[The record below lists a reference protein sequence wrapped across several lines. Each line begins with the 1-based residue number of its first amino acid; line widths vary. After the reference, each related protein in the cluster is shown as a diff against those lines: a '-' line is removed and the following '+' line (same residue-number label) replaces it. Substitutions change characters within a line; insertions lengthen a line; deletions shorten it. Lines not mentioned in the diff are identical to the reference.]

1 MTDEVDRML
10 DELIKGKKPEE
21 ILGADGVL
29 RQLTKRLVE
38 RALEGEMTHHLG
50 YKKHAV
56 EGHNTGNSRN
66 GKTRKRVTTESGDL
80 DISVPR
86 DRDSSF
92 EPVIVEKGQRRL
104 PGFDDKVIA
113 LYARGLSTRD
123 IQGHLEE
130 MYGVEVSPALITAVT
145 DTVLEDVT
153 EWQSRPLDP
162 VYPVVYLDAIHV
174 KLRVE
179 GRVESRAV
187 YLALALNLEGRKDL
201 LGLWVSEGGEGAK
214 FWLSILT
221 ELKSRG
227 VGDILIACVD
237 GLRGFPEA
245 IATIYPRTQVQ
256 LCVVHLVR
264 SSTRFVS
271 WKESKNLLADLKQIY
286 RAPTAEAGKLALSE
300 FGAKWDSR
308 YPTISKTWHQN
319 WDVLSPFFSYPEP
332 IRRVIYTTNA
342 VESLNSQL
350 RRVTRNRGSFP
361 TPDSVRKVL
370 YLALR
375 KASKKWTMPI
385 RDWGAALNQFSI
397 LFPGRLT
404 GESAGV
410 NNQ

>member
-1 MTDEVDRML
+1 MTEELDKML
-10 DELIKGKKPEE
+10 DELIRGKKPEE
-21 ILGADGVL
+21 ILGEGGVL

-50 YKKHAV
+50 YKKHSVA
-56 EGHNTGNSRN
+56 GYRSGNSRN
-66 GKTRKRVTTESGDL
+66 GKTKKRVTTESGDL
-80 DISVPR
+80 DIRVPR
-86 DRDSSF
+86 DRESSF
-92 EPVIVEKGQRRL
+92 EPVIVEKSQRRL
-104 PGFDDKVIA
+104 RGFDDKVIA

-123 IQGHLEE
+123 IKGHLED

-145 DTVLEDVT
+145 DTVMNDVT

-162 VYPVVYLDAIHV
+162 TYPVVYLDAIHV
-174 KLRVE
+174 KLRVD

-187 YLALALNLEGRKDL
+187 YLALAISCEGKKDL
-201 LGLWVSEGGEGAK
+201 LGLWVSEGSEGAK
-214 FWLSILT
+214 FWLGILT
-221 ELKSRG
+221 ELKNRG
-227 VGDILIACVD
+227 VEDILIACVD

-245 IATIYPRTQVQ
+245 IRAVYPRTQVQ
-256 LCVVHLVR
+256 LCLVHLVR

-271 WKESKNLLADLKQIY
+271 WKESKKLLSDLKQIY
-286 RAPTAEAGKLALSE
+286 RAPTEEAGRHALSE

-308 YPTISKTWHQN
+308 YPTISRAWRDN
-319 WDVLSPFFSYPEP
+319 WELLSPFFSYPEP

-370 YLALR
+370 YLALA

-385 RDWGAALNQFSI
+385 RDWRAALNQFAI

-404 GESAGV
+404 GASDGL
-410 NNQ
+410 